1 MENLTAYACISI
13 YKASQAGGAVR
24 TLAELDVFIG
34 MTAYSTDSPP
44 GIGGRLREVPE
55 DFQVREVLLD
65 GSELPPDRPAPR
77 PGNWVWGGIV
87 RKRGG
92 IDTLTVVERLAGRL
106 GGVPLDRI
114 SYGGLKDAN
123 AVTVQIVS
131 VLGVNPSDFLGAG
144 GDEDFQVL
152 DAFTMDE
159 PCTSKSIYGNAF
171 DITVRG
177 GARGGGGGVG
187 TRYRKQGRGGGPQ
200 LLRGIRGS
208 GRGGQTLT

>member
-1 MENLTAYACISI
+1 M
-13 YKASQAGGAVR
+13 R

-65 GSELPPDRPAPR
+65 GSELPDRPAPR

-177 GARGGGGGVG
+177 GAREEGGVWDALSQA
-187 TRYRKQGRGGGPQ
+187 RERGGSPTSS
-200 LLRGIRGS
+200 GIRGS